1 MKKILLTCAV
11 AAMTIFA
18 TEAQTKKSTS
28 KKSTKKAVSSEAR
41 LNSDIAKIKEEKR
54 LAMEEQRVERLVID
68 STRREDERI
77 AELQKDSLRMAWKQQ
92 KMNEVDS
99 LNSVKWKKQISDKDD
114 WYAAERTQTQ
124 LAKAAK
130 LSDNQGRQVK
140 AINMSYND
148 KAQLVM
154 LDSTLSSDLRTQQLN
169 ALNLERRAKIK
180 EVVGKGK
187 EKNLEKER
195 IKYSAKNTDDRLSA
209 WLNEVAVKDK

>member
-11 AAMTIFA
+11 AAMTFFA

-28 KKSTKKAVSSEAR
+28 KKSKKPVNSEAR
-41 LNSDIAKIKEEKR
+41 LNADIAKIKAEKSK
-54 LAMEEQRVERLVID
+54 AMEEQRVERLMID
-68 STRREDERI
+68 STRREDERL

-92 KMNEVDS
+92 KINEVDS
-99 LNSVKWKKQISDKDD
+99 LNAVKWKKQISDKDAD
-114 WYAAERTQTQ
+114 YAAERTQAE

-130 LSDNQGRQVK
+130 LSTNQGRQVK

-154 LDSTLSSDLRTQQLN
+154 LDSTLSPEVRRQQLT
-169 ALNLERRAKIK
+169 ALNTERRDKIK

-187 EKNLEKER
+187 EKKLEKER
-195 IKYSAKNTDDRLSA
+195 IKYMAKNNDDTLSA
-209 WLNEVAVKDK
+209 WLNEVAVNN

>member
-28 KKSTKKAVSSEAR
+28 KKSSKKSVNSEAR
-41 LNSDIAKIKEEKR
+41 LNSDIAKIKAEKSK
-54 LAMEEQRVERLVID
+54 AMEEQRLERLMID
-68 STRREDERI
+68 STRREDERL

-99 LNSVKWKKQISDKDD
+99 LNSVKWKKQITDKDD
-114 WYAAERTQTQ
+114 EYAAERTQAQ

-130 LSDNQGRQVK
+130 LSTNQGRQVK

-154 LDSTLSSDLRTQQLN
+154 LDSTLSPESRKQQLT
-169 ALNLERRAKIK
+169 ALNTERRAKIK
-180 EVVGKGK
+180 EIVGKNK

-195 IKYSAKNTDDRLSA
+195 IKYSAKNSDDRLSA
-209 WLNEVAVKDK
+209 WLNEVAVNK

>member
-11 AAMTIFA
+11 AAMTFFA

-28 KKSTKKAVSSEAR
+28 KKSKKPVNSEAR
-41 LNSDIAKIKEEKR
+41 LNADIAKIKAEKSK
-54 LAMEEQRVERLVID
+54 AMEEQRVERLMID
-68 STRREDERI
+68 STRREDERL

-92 KMNEVDS
+92 KINEVDS
-99 LNSVKWKKQISDKDD
+99 LNAVKWKKQISDKDAD
-114 WYAAERTQTQ
+114 YAAERTQAE

-130 LSDNQGRQVK
+130 LSTNQGRQVK

-154 LDSTLSSDLRTQQLN
+154 LDSTLSPEVRRQQLT
-169 ALNLERRAKIK
+169 ALNTERRDKIK

-187 EKNLEKER
+187 EKKLEKER
-195 IKYSAKNTDDRLSA
+195 IKYMAKNNDDTLSA
-209 WLNEVAVKDK
+209 WLNEVAVND